1 MSLETKIEALTKTVE
16 QLIQV
21 ISAQGVS
28 ANVAHTPAVAPAASP
43 VVAQPAPTPAAPV
56 AAAMPAAP
64 FLQQVSPQ
72 PAAPVQQVGAA
83 SFSDPKGLIAYVM
96 QEYQAMGA
104 QKGAGIQN
112 ILVSLGYQNINDVQ
126 PAHYGALYQAIEALK
141 AS

>member
-28 ANVAHTPAVAPAASP
+28 ANVAQGQPVAPAAAP
-43 VVAQPAPTPAAPV
+43 VVAQPAPAPAAPV

-72 PAAPVQQVGAA
+72 PAAPAQQVVTAP
-83 SFSDPKGLIAYVM
+83 FSTGPELVKYVM
-96 QEYQAMGA
+96 TEYTAMGA

>member
-28 ANVAHTPAVAPAASP
+28 ANVAHVPAVAPAVAP
-43 VVAQPAPTPAAPV
+43 VVAQPAPAPAPV

-83 SFSDPKGLIAYVM
+83 PFSDPKGLIAYVM